1 MEPLH
6 LNPSFIL
13 DLNTALIL
21 LLVSFAYHSFMM
33 FKNGVKSL
41 SCGVALST
49 LLLTAMKRT
58 PFFGKRISV

>member
-1 MEPLH
+1 MIQQNRLKREK
-6 LNPSFIL
+6 S
-13 DLNTALIL
+13 L
-21 LLVSFAYHSFMM
+21 LTFPEWEMFFMM

-49 LLLTAMKRT
+49 LLLMAMNRT